1 MENILLDHRGHIQ
14 LIDFGLSK
22 WLKMGERTGTI
33 CGTIQYMAPEI
44 LSVEP
49 YDHSVDWWSLG
60 MNFFSF
66 FFFLINV
73 TILLL
78 VSYLCL

>member
-22 WLKMGERTGTI
+22 WLRTGERTGTI

-49 YDHSVDWWSLG
+49 YDHAVDWWSLG
-60 MNFFSF
+60 KHMRLYFRF
-66 FFFLINV
+66 V
-73 TILLL
+73 H
-78 VSYLCL
+78 

>member
-1 MENILLDHRGHIQ
+1 MLDHRGHIQ

-22 WLKMGERTGTI
+22 WLKVGERTGTI

-60 MNFFSF
+60 ISAFIIAYMFEMSNK
-66 FFFLINV
+66 
-73 TILLL
+73 ILQCDLK
-78 VSYLCL
+78 